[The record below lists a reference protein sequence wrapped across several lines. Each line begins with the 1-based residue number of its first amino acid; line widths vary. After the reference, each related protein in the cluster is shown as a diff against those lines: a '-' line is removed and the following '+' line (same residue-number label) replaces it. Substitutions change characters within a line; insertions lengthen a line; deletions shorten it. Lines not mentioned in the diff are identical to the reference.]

1 MDMKMSIPQKREKIR
16 LRRNKNALMGLSQK
30 DAVPFLLYSM
40 SLQAV
45 TAQKNHQEHFAISS
59 GTFCKIIEKIFSSIK
74 NISPKASA
82 EDVFKIL
89 TIANHQYRRSIMKS

>member
-1 MDMKMSIPQKREKIR
+1 
-16 LRRNKNALMGLSQK
+16 MGLSQK
-30 DAVPFLLYSM
+30 DAVPFLLYSI
-40 SLQAV
+40 
-45 TAQKNHQEHFAISS
+45 EFASGDGSKKSS

-89 TIANHQYRRSIMKS
+89 TIANHQHRRSIMKS

>member
-1 MDMKMSIPQKREKIR
+1 
-16 LRRNKNALMGLSQK
+16 MGLSQK

-45 TAQKNHQEHFAISS
+45 TAQKIHQEHFAISS
-59 GTFCKIIEKIFSSIK
+59 GTFCKIIEKIFCLSRY
-74 NISPKASA
+74 SPKASA

>member
-1 MDMKMSIPQKREKIR
+1 
-16 LRRNKNALMGLSQK
+16 MGLSQK

-59 GTFCKIIEKIFSSIK
+59 GTFCKIIEKIFCLSRYSS
-74 NISPKASA
+74 KASA
-82 EDVFKIL
+82 EDVFKVSV
-89 TIANHQYRRSIMKS
+89 IAKFNIQRSIMKS

>member
-1 MDMKMSIPQKREKIR
+1 
-16 LRRNKNALMGLSQK
+16 MGLSQK

-74 NISPKASA
+74 NI
-82 EDVFKIL
+82 
-89 TIANHQYRRSIMKS
+89 